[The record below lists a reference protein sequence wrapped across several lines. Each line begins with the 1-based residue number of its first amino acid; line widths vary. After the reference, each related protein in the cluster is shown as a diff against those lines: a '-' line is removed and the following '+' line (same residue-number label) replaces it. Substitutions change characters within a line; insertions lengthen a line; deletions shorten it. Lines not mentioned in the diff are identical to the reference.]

1 MAVTITN
8 LTMPK
13 GNEATCVVGQVESG
27 VGINYIGTDVGDV
40 LKYNEATKAMTTLTN
55 VGGYVT
61 SMMIYSGIL
70 WVGVKGGKFVAV
82 TTY

>member
-1 MAVTITN
+1 MTVAIST
-8 LTMPK
+8 LTAPK
-13 GNEATCVVGQVESG
+13 GNEITCIVGQVESG
-27 VGINYIGTDVGDV
+27 VGINYMGTDVGDV
-40 LKYNEATKAMTTLTN
+40 LKYNEATHVMTTLIN
-55 VGGYVT
+55 VGGAIT